1 MKFQAELRIKKQEN
15 AEHLVKA
22 FFKAFNPKNSI
33 FLRGTEVRLEFELEQ
48 LSPEVL
54 EVVSEAVAD
63 CEILSFT
70 YGKTSIKVE
79 DLFEEE
85 AQENNLEA
93 NSPTPEETQEA
104 DQYQEK
110 DEFKEKLDEFAQK
123 SASYEEFLNKVLELF
138 EFQETEK
145 QLLMEV
151 MQVLGK
157 VNKIKWETIDEELS
171 KIGIKISW
179 YQKQKLK
186 SCISKKYSVRLI
198 EFIKILEG
206 YKNKFSTLSK
216 KSTEPQEQEN
226 INSSEENPAE
236 TKNVEELFK
245 KSKLK
250 RRLITLNKRESIR
263 TRITYILAFMEW
275 SFLNS
280 RDQYVV
286 QSICEIA
293 MKLKNINFDDIFN
306 NSKLQAFNKSEYI
319 ALFYKFVNRYAKVEG
334 IIEKIDPIDFLKYLQ
349 TYVLTDAEK
358 QDLY

>member
-1 MKFQAELRIKKQEN
+1 MKLQAELRIKKEEN

-33 FLRGTEVRLEFELEQ
+33 FLRGTEVRMELELEQ

-54 EVVSEAVAD
+54 EVVSEAVAN
-63 CEILSFT
+63 CEIFALRYGETFT
-70 YGKTSIKVE
+70 KVE
-79 DLFEEE
+79 DFFGKEV
-85 AQENNLEA
+85 QGNDLEA
-93 NSPTPEETQEA
+93 NSPTPEETQKA

-110 DEFKEKLDEFAQK
+110 DEFKEKLNEFVQK
-123 SASYEEFLNKVLELF
+123 SASYEEFFNKVFELF
-138 EFQETEK
+138 ELQETEK
-145 QLLMEV
+145 QLLTEV
-151 MQVLGK
+151 MQVSGK

-186 SCISKKYSVRLI
+186 SCISKKYSLKLI
-198 EFIKILEG
+198 EIIKILES

-216 KSTEPQEQEN
+216 KSTEPQEQKN
-226 INSSEENPAE
+226 INGSEENPAE

-250 RRLITLNKRESIR
+250 RRLITINKRESINS
-263 TRITYILAFMEW
+263 RITYILVFMKW

-280 RDQYVV
+280 REQYGV

-293 MKLKNINFDDIFN
+293 MKLKDINFDDIFK

-319 ALFYKFVNRYAKVEG
+319 ALFYKFVNRYAKIEG
-334 IIEKIDPIDFLKYLQ
+334 IIEQIDPIDFLKYLQ